1 MTGRMSE
8 GEKIRAIQREETVQG
23 GQKDGLWAGDVHVAF
38 LVLVHMQSVRT
49 LESRISA

>member
-8 GEKIRAIQREETVQG
+8 GKKIRALQKVEMVQG

-38 LVLVHMQSVRT
+38 LILVHMQSVRT